1 MSNKSANLEF
11 SSWIIHIL
19 AETKLKEINWECWTT
34 SPWLRVIVGELG
46 EKEVAG
52 ILGKKGWNSREGKKE
67 RRSEILV
74 RVFEGSWYHIRLVYD
89 YKSI

>member
-1 MSNKSANLEF
+1 M
-11 SSWIIHIL
+11 
-19 AETKLKEINWECWTT
+19 
-34 SPWLRVIVGELG
+34 IVGELG

-74 RVFEGSWYHIRLVYD
+74 RVFEGS
-89 YKSI
+89 